1 MEYKIKVNL
10 GLKDAFFLA
19 FIYLISGIIFAIVG
33 GLLFFIPFAPAFIVA
48 VYSLF
53 ILIYSIKYILEATKI
68 TREDVEISN
77 KTTIIQE
84 KKQNIY
90 TSTTSN
96 MKNKFTKK

>member
-19 FIYLISGIIFAIVG
+19 FIYLISGIVFAIVG

-53 ILIYSIKYILEATKI
+53 IWLCHNKWLIF
-68 TREDVEISN
+68 D
-77 KTTIIQE
+77 E
-84 KKQNIY
+84 K
-90 TSTTSN
+90 
-96 MKNKFTKK
+96 